1 MNSSDRLTFRGLRI
15 FIALE
20 ESQSVAKAAQSLG
33 MSKSSISQHIT
44 TLEQS
49 IGITLFDRKQKPV
62 VLTPAGQVLS
72 AHAHRIVAMVAEAE
86 AALADNDAL
95 SLPVLN
101 FAILDDLDA
110 SLTPVMATALQAKL
124 PRSYICTFS
133 GRSDQVTER
142 ISSREADIAITA
154 SIPADIARFQIQELF
169 REHFVLVVA
178 KDCYKET
185 DDWRS
190 QLSTLPL
197 VQYSENMPIGHLVV
211 THLKRI
217 RLEVTRRYSFETTR
231 SVIATVAKTGG
242 WTMSTPLS
250 VLDASRFRNE
260 VDIFPLPFSGL
271 SRSVFLISRLH
282 ELGTLPEIL
291 TNTFQ
296 ELLRNELIPEF
307 KKIAPNVAN
316 MLETLDDPKD

>member
-1 MNSSDRLTFRGLRI
+1 MNFSDRLTLRGLRI

-20 ESQSVAKAAQSLG
+20 EAQSVAKAAQKLG

-49 IGITLFDRKQKPV
+49 TGITLFDRKQKPV
-62 VLTPAGQVLS
+62 ALTPAGQILS

-86 AALADNDAL
+86 AALADNDAN

-101 FAILDDLDA
+101 FAIIDDLDA

-133 GRSDQVTER
+133 GRSDQVTAR
-142 ISSREADIAITA
+142 MMSRQADIAITA
-154 SIPADIARFQIQELF
+154 SIPADIEKFQIQELF

-178 KDCYKET
+178 KGFYQET
-185 DDWRS
+185 EDWRS
-190 QLSTLPL
+190 QLATLPL
-197 VQYSENMPIGHLVV
+197 VQYSETMPIGHLVV

-242 WTMSTPLS
+242 WTLSTPLS
-250 VLDASRFRNE
+250 ILDASRFRDE
-260 VDIFPLPFSGL
+260 VEFFPLPFAGL
-271 SRSVFLISRLH
+271 SRSVFLINRLH
-282 ELGTLPEIL
+282 ELGTLPDIL

-296 ELLRNELIPEF
+296 QLLRSELVPEF
-307 KKIAPNVAN
+307 KKVAPNVAD
-316 MLETLDDPKD
+316 MLEAFEDVVD